1 MISLS
6 TSIVY
11 AICSQEKIMDIAE
24 YTLLFPP
31 KVRNTGKAVLPTAIY
46 KNPCLVLS
54 RGSNF
59 YKF

>member
-1 MISLS
+1 
-6 TSIVY
+6 
-11 AICSQEKIMDIAE
+11 MDIAE
-24 YTLLFPP
+24 YALLFPP
-31 KVRNTGKAVLPTAIY
+31 KVQNTGKAVLSTDM